1 MFGDFP
7 AKNAVYTPYLYGSG
21 RPYKYTVIHGAYT
34 YVWFWPTLQI
44 YGHTRCIYMVL
55 ANPTNIWS
63 YTVYIYGSGQPY
75 KYTVIHGVYI
85 WFWPTLQIYGH
96 TRCIYMVLANPTN
109 VRSYT
114 VYIYGYGQPYTL
126 CTVIHGVFI
135 YGSGQPYKYT
145 VIHGVYKYGSGQ
157 PCTLCTVIHGVYI
170 WFWPT
175 LHVMYAAWPKVTF
188 ASWDGGGLFIRTRK
202 GETWEEH
209 G

>member
-85 WFWPTLQIYGH
+85 WFWPTLQMYGH
-96 TRCIYMVLANPTN
+96 TRCIYMVMANPTRYVRSYTVYLYMVLANPTN
-109 VRSYT
+109 IRSYTVYINMVLANPARYVRSYT
-114 VYIYGYGQPYTL
+114 VYIYGSGQPYTL
-126 CTVIHGVFI
+126 CTRHG
-135 YGSGQPYKYT
+135 PK
-145 VIHGVYKYGSGQ
+145 
-157 PCTLCTVIHGVYI
+157 LR
-170 WFWPT
+170 
-175 LHVMYAAWPKVTF
+175 LHREMAV
-188 ASWDGGGLFIRTRK
+188 DCL
-202 GETWEEH
+202 
-209 G
+209 

>member
-1 MFGDFP
+1 
-7 AKNAVYTPYLYGSG
+7 
-21 RPYKYTVIHGAYT
+21 
-34 YVWFWPTLQI
+34 
-44 YGHTRCIYMVL
+44 
-55 ANPTNIWS
+55 
-63 YTVYIYGSGQPY
+63 
-75 KYTVIHGVYI
+75 
-85 WFWPTLQIYGH
+85 
-96 TRCIYMVLANPTN
+96 MVLANPTN

-188 ASWDGGGLFIRTRK
+188 AS
-202 GETWEEH
+202 
-209 G
+209 